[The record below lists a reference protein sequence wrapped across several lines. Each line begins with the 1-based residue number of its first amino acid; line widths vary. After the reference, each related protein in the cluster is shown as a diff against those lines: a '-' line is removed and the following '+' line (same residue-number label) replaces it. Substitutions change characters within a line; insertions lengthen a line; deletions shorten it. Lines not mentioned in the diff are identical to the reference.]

1 LGRDFSGY
9 RGLGLGIIFW
19 ANLELGKSS
28 EKFYDL
34 AFGTEI
40 SHHEYRVL
48 KLSYGAYFHS
58 CLTQTTTDADYNIV
72 KVGKVLSCY
81 VHGHPI

>member
-1 LGRDFSGY
+1 MRGVRIWILGWCIGFGEKDFSGY
-9 RGLGLGIIFW
+9 RGLGLGIIFC

-40 SHHEYRVL
+40 SHHE
-48 KLSYGAYFHS
+48 
-58 CLTQTTTDADYNIV
+58 
-72 KVGKVLSCY
+72 
-81 VHGHPI
+81 